1 MFSSVSFE
9 TFLAPGV
16 HSKQKFSTL
25 VTPINLSVIVCVHAQ
40 DLSKD
45 PIAQA
50 LGFFNARKSI
60 Q

>member
-16 HSKQKFSTL
+16 HRKQKFNTI
-25 VTPINLSVIVCVHAQ
+25 VTPINLSVIVCVHTQ

-45 PIAQA
+45 PMAQA
-50 LGFFNARKSI
+50 LGFFNA
-60 Q
+60 